1 MISHYGQDVA
11 GNGGVTQLVPRHPP
25 HNPRTFSPREAA
37 RLQGFPDRF
46 ALSAVAVSRRHTAG
60 IWVAIVQECQR
71 HRCGQGGEAGGEGLG
86 AARARHWHKVLY
98 RLVGNAVRLSWL

>member
-37 RLQGFPDRF
+37 RLQGFPDGF
-46 ALSAVAVSRRHTAG
+46 VLSAVA
-60 IWVAIVQECQR
+60 
-71 HRCGQGGEAGGEGLG
+71 GGEAGGEGLG

-98 RLVGNAVRLSWL
+98 RLIGNAVRLSWL

>member
-37 RLQGFPDRF
+37 RLQGFPDGF
-46 ALSAVAVSRRHTAG
+46 ALSTVA
-60 IWVAIVQECQR
+60 
-71 HRCGQGGEAGGEGLG
+71 GGEAGGEGLS

-98 RLVGNAVRLSWL
+98 RLIGNAVRLSWL